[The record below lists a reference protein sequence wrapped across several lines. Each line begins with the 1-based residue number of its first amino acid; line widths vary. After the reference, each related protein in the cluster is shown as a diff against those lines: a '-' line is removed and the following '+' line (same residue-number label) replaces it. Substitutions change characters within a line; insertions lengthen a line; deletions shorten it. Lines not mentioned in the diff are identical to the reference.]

1 MSNEEKKQMQ
11 MVKDLVLAIAK
22 SIELSSPKDEAE
34 HQTLLVTGVVT
45 YLNQWLDFMSID
57 KKTKRAVLVAFAMGI
72 MHAVNLIAEREGGG
86 DDVGEE
92 DIN

>member
-1 MSNEEKKQMQ
+1 MSNEEKKRMH

-34 HQTLLVTGVVT
+34 HQALLVTGVVT
-45 YLNQWLDFMSID
+45 YLNQWLGFMGVD
-57 KKTKRAVLVAFAMGI
+57 KNTKLAVLQTFAVGV
-72 MHAVNLIAEREGGG
+72 MHAADIIEKQDGG
-86 DDVGEE
+86 DDVGDE

>member
-1 MSNEEKKQMQ
+1 MSNEEKKHLQ

-22 SIELSSPKDEAE
+22 SMELSSPKDEAE
-34 HQTLLVTGVVT
+34 HQTVLVTGVVT

-57 KKTKRAVLVAFAMGI
+57 KKTKLSVIRAFAMAV
-72 MHAVNLIAEREGGG
+72 MHAANIIEKRDGN
-86 DDVGEE
+86 DDVSDE

>member
-1 MSNEEKKQMQ
+1 MSNEEKKHMQ

-22 SIELSSPKDEAE
+22 SMELSSPKDEAE
-34 HQTLLVTGVVT
+34 HQTVLVTGVVT

-72 MHAVNLIAEREGGG
+72 MHAVNLITGREGG
-86 DDVGEE
+86 DDVSNE

>member
-1 MSNEEKKQMQ
+1 MNNEEKKHLH

-22 SIELSSPKDEAE
+22 SMELSSPKDEAE
-34 HQTLLVTGVVT
+34 HQTVLVTGVVT
-45 YLNQWLDFMSID
+45 YLNQRLDFMSID

-72 MHAVNLIAEREGGG
+72 MHAVNLITEREGGG
-86 DDVGEE
+86 DVSDE

>member
-1 MSNEEKKQMQ
+1 MNNEEKKHLQ

-34 HQTLLVTGVVT
+34 HQTVLVTGVVT

-57 KKTKRAVLVAFAMGI
+57 KNTKLAVIRAFAMAV
-72 MHAVNLIAEREGGG
+72 MHAANIIEKRDGNGDVSDEDVN
-86 DDVGEE
+86 
-92 DIN
+92 

>member
-11 MVKDLVLAIAK
+11 MVKDLVLAIAE

-34 HQTLLVTGVVT
+34 HQTVLVTGVVT

-57 KKTKRAVLVAFAMGI
+57 KKTKLSVIRTFAMAV
-72 MHAVNLIAEREGGG
+72 MHAANIIEKRDGN
-86 DDVGEE
+86 DDVSDE

>member
-1 MSNEEKKQMQ
+1 MNNEEKKHLQ

-22 SIELSSPKDEAE
+22 SMELSSPKDEAE
-34 HQTLLVTGVVT
+34 HQTVLVTGVVT

-72 MHAVNLIAEREGGG
+72 MHAVNLITGQEGGG
-86 DDVGEE
+86 DVSDE

>member
-45 YLNQWLDFMSID
+45 YLNQWLRLMGAD
-57 KKTKRAVLVAFAMGI
+57 KNTKLAVIQTFAVAV
-72 MHAVNLIAEREGGG
+72 MHAADIIEKQDG
-86 DDVGEE
+86 DDVSDE
-92 DIN
+92 DVN

>member
-1 MSNEEKKQMQ
+1 MNNEDKKHLH

-22 SIELSSPKDEAE
+22 SMELSSPKDEAE
-34 HQTLLVTGVVT
+34 HQTVLVTGVVT

-72 MHAVNLIAEREGGG
+72 MHAVNLITGREGGG
-86 DDVGEE
+86 DVSDE